1 MGRKAGVSAGQTRSD
16 VLQAA
21 ARVFARRG
29 YEGATIAEIAG
40 EAGLSSGSIYGHFA
54 GKAGLFSAVLEAYG
68 RPQLARR
75 LHDDRPFDIA
85 DYLADAGA
93 DLDRPVAERTLLIEA
108 VMAAKQDPQLRQVL
122 SRWFADQQEFFS
134 TALAAAQAAGRMDPG
149 FSPAG
154 AARLATTV
162 VLGSLVLDVL
172 ELPSTEE
179 GDWADAVRRVVDA
192 FRIGDRSRAGS

>member
-1 MGRKAGVSAGQTRSD
+1 MSAGQTRGD
-16 VLQAA
+16 VLKAA

-29 YEGATIAEIAG
+29 YEGATIAEIAA

-93 DLDRPVAERTLLIEA
+93 ELDSPVAERTLLIEA
-108 VMAAKQDPQLRQVL
+108 VMAAKQDSQVREVL

-149 FSPAG
+149 FSPAA

-172 ELPSTEE
+172 DLPSSEK
-179 GDWADAVRRVVDA
+179 GDWADTVRRVVDA
-192 FRIGDRSRAGS
+192 FRTGDRNLEGS